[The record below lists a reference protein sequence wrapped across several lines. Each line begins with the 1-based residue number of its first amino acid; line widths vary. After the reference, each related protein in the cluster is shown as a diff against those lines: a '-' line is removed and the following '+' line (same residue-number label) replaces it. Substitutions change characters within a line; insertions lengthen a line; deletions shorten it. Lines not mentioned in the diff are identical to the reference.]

1 MKLSVCERQ
10 RKKESERERERDIGI
25 EYGRERHR

>member
-10 RKKESERERERDIGI
+10 RKKESERERERDIGK